1 MAIYLVQHGKNQPK
15 EVDPDK
21 GLSPEGRAEV
31 ERIADV
37 AAGYGVSVN
46 RIVHSGKKR
55 ASQTADIFARA
66 LKPKDGVQDRTGI
79 NPLDDV
85 TVVAEG
91 LDPSADVMLVG
102 HLPFME
108 RLAAALVCGSPDRP
122 VFTFQNGGIVCLDR
136 LEGGDSWVIRWSLMP
151 NIG

>member
-21 GLSPEGRAEV
+21 GLSPDGRAEV
-31 ERIADV
+31 ERIAEV
-37 AAGYGVSVN
+37 AAGYGVSVSQ
-46 RIVHSGKKR
+46 IFHSGKKR
-55 ASQTADIFARA
+55 ARQTADIFARA
-66 LKPKDGVQDRTGI
+66 LTPGNGPEAREGL

-85 TVVAEG
+85 SAAAAT
-91 LDPSADVMLVG
+91 LDPSADLMLVG

-108 RLAAALVCGSPDRP
+108 RLAAHLVCGRLDQP
-122 VFTFQNGGIVCLDR
+122 VFSFQNGGIVCIDR
-136 LEGGDSWVIRWSLMP
+136 PEGGDSWVIRWSLTP